1 MEHEYTG
8 NEQQGHHKH
17 WNWTNLEWNCLEQ
30 IRIKPMLMSKEKK
43 LSFCEGGETGW
54 QDKPWFQDCH
64 LCRTSTC
71 RHCWCHQ
78 PWQSHH
84 SWWEPSLHAV
94 SHLLLLEGLWS
105 GLILRC
111 RPAYNL
117 LWLFQTSSCLHRPAL
132 GELPP
137 PPRGLPAPTLVA
149 LAAGP
154 GILNQNSVFSEI
166 IGLIVT

>member
-43 LSFCEGGETGW
+43 LSFCEGEETGW
-54 QDKPWFQDCH
+54 QHKPWFQDCH

-71 RHCWCHQ
+71 LHCWCHQ

-94 SHLLLLEGLWS
+94 SLLLLLQGLQS
-105 GLILRC
+105 PLRLC
-111 RPAYNL
+111 
-117 LWLFQTSSCLHRPAL
+117 QTSSCWHRPAL

-137 PPRGLPAPTLVA
+137 PPLGLPAPTLVA

-166 IGLIVT
+166 IRLLVK